1 MAAVQRSAALAQKG
15 QLEEARKVLH
25 SAQRLMQTSATSD
38 QQCEEYAN
46 FVTNCLE
53 LDSELQQASRDKSR
67 QSSDSMAKLLHNK
80 KGAHMGQFLSGEAKR
95 NIVSKRKADT
105 RVQEQYYGYKYK

>member
-15 QLEEARKVLH
+15 KMEEARQVLH
-25 SAQRLMQTSATSD
+25 SAQRMMQSSATTD
-38 QQCEEYAN
+38 EQCEEYAN

-53 LDSELQQASRDKSR
+53 LDTELQQASHDRSR
-67 QSSDSMAKLLHNK
+67 ESSDSMARLLHNK
-80 KGAHMGQFLSGEAKR
+80 KGAHMGQFLSGAAKKK
-95 NIVSKRKADT
+95 IVSKRKTDA